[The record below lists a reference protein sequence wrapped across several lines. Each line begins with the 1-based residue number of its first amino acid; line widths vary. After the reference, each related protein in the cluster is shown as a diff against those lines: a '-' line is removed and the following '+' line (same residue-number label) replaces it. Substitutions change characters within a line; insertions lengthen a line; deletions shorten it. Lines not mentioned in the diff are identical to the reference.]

1 MNRIYKPG
9 SSDMDYLLDDATA
22 KQYLFA
28 LFKLFKS
35 GTLDD
40 CFAKPIEALHL
51 DDSFENVINQYLSQ
65 KYLRTSI
72 VIAQPD
78 RAPLFSKIPSNEAPF
93 LTTQFVLFLR
103 K

>member
-1 MNRIYKPG
+1 MAKGNILINRIYKPG

-51 DDSFENVINQYLSQ
+51 DDSFETVIDQYLEG
-65 KYLRTSI
+65 KTVEI
-72 VIAQPD
+72 TPAI
-78 RAPLFSKIPSNEAPF
+78 
-93 LTTQFVLFLR
+93 LTDFRRQMILATL
-103 K
+103 KSSWE